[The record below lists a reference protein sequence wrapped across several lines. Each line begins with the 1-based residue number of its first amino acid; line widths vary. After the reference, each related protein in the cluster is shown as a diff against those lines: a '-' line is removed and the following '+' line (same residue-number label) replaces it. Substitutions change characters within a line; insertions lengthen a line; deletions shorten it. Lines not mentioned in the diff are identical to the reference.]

1 MDIRVDSYLPDTAL
15 QFLKHCY
22 RFVNSEWQHIGR
34 EPTGDQ
40 GFEMRFRES
49 CVTNL
54 PSWTISQERE
64 MRLGEETETASG
76 VLHEVDIVAQTS
88 DLIAIVEMKNR
99 LATPPD
105 KNDVT
110 IFFAKILDYLAHNPF
125 LLTREV
131 LPAFISSTSFDESGL
146 AACLGLGIHPTA
158 PSLRPVP
165 VLADSALRMQAE
177 IRNGTLSA
185 SETVDQFDE
194 FCVRLNRL
202 SFDLRETWLTN
213 RCGFLSEDA
222 IIVKAIESIE
232 ALTLSRQIR
241 QLNGDCSELLAEFK
255 EAKARSR
262 R

>member
-22 RFVNSEWQHIGR
+22 RFVNLEWQHIGR
-34 EPTGDQ
+34 EPGGDQ

-54 PSWTISQERE
+54 SSWTISQERE
-64 MRLGEETETASG
+64 MRLGEDFETASG
-76 VLHEVDIVAQTS
+76 VLHEVDIVARTS
-88 DLIAIVEMKNR
+88 DLIAVVEMKNR
-99 LATPPD
+99 PATPPD
-105 KNDVT
+105 KNDVI

-131 LPAFISSTSFDESGL
+131 LPAFLSSTSFEESGL
-146 AACLGLGIHPTA
+146 AACLGSGIHPTA

-177 IRNGTLSA
+177 IRNGAPLA
-185 SETVDQFDE
+185 SETLDQFDE

-202 SFDLRETWLTN
+202 SLDLRETWLTN

-222 IIVKAIESIE
+222 IIVKAVEGVE
-232 ALTLSRQIR
+232 ASALSRQIR
-241 QLNGDCSELLAEFK
+241 RLNGDCSELLAEFK
-255 EAKARSR
+255 EVKARGR